1 MAAEKKSVQNLQTAV
16 TADAPSNEKIVQVN
30 KSGLCYQTY
39 GSRVDSAVLLL
50 AGGSSSILVYEE
62 QFCRRVADGHVI
74 RYDLRDTGRW
84 VTCEA
89 GTQQYTLHDLAGD
102 ALQLLDSLRVTKSNL
117 VGFSGGVGQP
127 IAIEH
132 PERVDSVALISPS
145 PAPA

>member
-1 MAAEKKSVQNLQTAV
+1 MRKLFKSTKAASVTKRMVPELIRR
-16 TADAPSNEKIVQVN
+16 PSYSPAEAALFYV
-30 KSGLCYQTY
+30 
-39 GSRVDSAVLLL
+39 
-50 AGGSSSILVYEE
+50 VYEE

-89 GTQQYTLHDLAGD
+89 GTQQYTLHNLAGD